1 MSGIIY
7 YIGDGEFYM
16 KNGIQDNLMKNMAL
30 NVNAMEY
37 ERKRETQMTVS
48 ANKQKAGKAAFW
60 ILLGSVVVVAAI
72 YIAMH

>member
-1 MSGIIY
+1 
-7 YIGDGEFYM
+7 M